1 MVILSR
7 LSMRSKRWNDQRM
20 YDDGAYVILPS
31 LYERIG
37 PNTPKTRIIF
47 NYENLRLMMIFC

>member
-1 MVILSR
+1 
-7 LSMRSKRWNDQRM
+7 MRSKRWNDQRM